1 MAQSGLKWATPAI
14 KTKYHKTSGSKI
26 IFKELCFP
34 PIVFPH
40 HLLSLPAYT
49 TRKSASTATSCYAV
63 TLILLLLSLESY
75 SNNTL
80 KQLQCTVTVHCA
92 Q

>member
-14 KTKYHKTSGSKI
+14 KPKYHETSGSKI

-34 PIVFPH
+34 PFVFPH

-49 TRKSASTATSCYAV
+49 NA
-63 TLILLLLSLESY
+63 LNQPFSLVIS
-75 SNNTL
+75 L
-80 KQLQCTVTVHCA
+80 VIPVIFDHQLDQPLPR
-92 Q
+92 QIPSFPISS